1 MKKILSIISIVILLL
16 GGLGTGAS
24 LIQEKP
30 SRHTVILDEYDM
42 VIIAPKMFYDAL
54 QPLLI
59 HKNNVGI
66 QTFLKTTEEIY
77 TEYPGRDNAEQI
89 KYFIKD
95 TIEQFCIDYTLFIGG
110 IDLVP
115 IRKSAVTLNYN
126 RQTFN
131 EFRTDLYYADIY
143 DVSGNFSS
151 WDTNGDDLFG
161 EYTITLDRTMEIES
175 PDVVD
180 CYPDVG
186 IGRLPCQSIDEVN
199 CVIDKI
205 ITYETETY
213 GSAWFNKM
221 ILMGGDTFPRNN
233 IIEGERSLDEYIVPK
248 IEKHGFDFVRLYAS
262 QGTFTPESINQ
273 AITDGAGFV
282 SCSTHGAPCAITTFP
297 PKKLLP
303 ELFQIRYYTKHID
316 GMNNGYKLPIFF
328 LECCATGW
336 FSFNLFDLM
345 GFLYNKP
352 FLLLKNLFDRID
364 AKKYPCFAWS
374 IVKKQS
380 GGGIAAIA
388 ASQPAWNDYDFEGGY
403 SEFGAFI
410 LHKYFVEAYGYG
422 ITLSDMMIHAQN
434 SYIDSLSWDRVT
446 IDEFNLIG
454 DPSLKI
460 GGYP

>member
-1 MKKILSIISIVILLL
+1 MKKILSIGLTGILLL
-16 GGLGTGAS
+16 SGLGAGAS
-24 LIQEKP
+24 QIQEIPLKKNV
-30 SRHTVILDEYDM
+30 TLDEYDM
-42 VIIAPKMFYDAL
+42 VIIAPEIFSNAL

-59 HKNNVGI
+59 HKNKVGI
-66 QTFLKTTEEIY
+66 QTFLKTIEEIY
-77 TEYPGRDNAEQI
+77 TEYHGRDYPEKI

-95 TIEQFCIDYTLFIGG
+95 AIEKFCINYTLIIGS

-115 IRKSAVTLNYN
+115 IRESAITLNYHK
-126 RQTFN
+126 QTFN

-143 DVSGNFSS
+143 DASGNFSS
-151 WDTNGDDLFG
+151 WDTNRDGVFG
-161 EYTITLDRTMEIES
+161 EYTITLDRTLEIES

-186 IGRLPCQSIDEVN
+186 IGRLPCRNTDEVN

-213 GSAWFNKM
+213 GSSWFNKM
-221 ILMGGDTFPRNN
+221 ILMGGDTFPRNT
-233 IIEGERSLDEYIVPK
+233 IIEGERSLDEYIVPEM
-248 IEKHGFDFVRLYAS
+248 EKHGFDFVKLYAS
-262 QGTFTPESINQ
+262 QGTFTTESINK
-273 AITDGAGFV
+273 AITNGAGFV
-282 SCSTHGAPCAITTFP
+282 SCSTHGAPCAIITFP
-297 PKKLLP
+297 PKKFLP

-336 FSFNLFDLM
+336 FSYNLFDLM

-352 FLLLKNLFDRID
+352 FLLLKNFLDGID

-374 IVKKQS
+374 LVKKQS

-388 ASQPAWNDYDFEGGY
+388 ASQPAWNDYDFEGRY
-403 SEFGAFI
+403 DEFGAFI
-410 LHKYFVEAYGYG
+410 LHKYFFEAYNYS
-422 ITLSDMMIHAQN
+422 ITLSDMFIHAQN
-434 SYIDSLSWDRVT
+434 SYIDSFSWDRVT

-454 DPSLKI
+454 DPSLRI
-460 GGYP
+460 GGY